1 VLLQNVLMPPAKE
14 GAMTLLLTPQF
25 NSKAK
30 IDRREDGESETFGGK
45 SLSRYFCGIALRQAR
60 RKEEPAVVAMPVIQ
74 PAPVLIRRGMN
85 I

>member
-1 VLLQNVLMPPAKE
+1 
-14 GAMTLLLTPQF
+14 MTLTAQF

-30 IDRREDGESETFGGK
+30 IDRREDADSEMFGGK
-45 SLSRYFCGIALRQAR
+45 NSSRFFGSIVLRR
-60 RKEEPAVVAMPVIQ
+60 PHREEEPAVVVKSVNP